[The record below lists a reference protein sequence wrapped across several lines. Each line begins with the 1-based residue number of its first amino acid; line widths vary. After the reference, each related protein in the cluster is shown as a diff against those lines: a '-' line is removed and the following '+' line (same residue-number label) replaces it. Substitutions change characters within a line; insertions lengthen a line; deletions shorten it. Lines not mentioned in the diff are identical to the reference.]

1 VSVYMPK
8 LRYEI
13 DPHNRLVADLF
24 GMRRVLEGQLKVG
37 PRNTL
42 TYDIKIPIPPG
53 IKAPHQLK
61 LKGEWS
67 LDRDHQL
74 RFTLDKLQR
83 KTFGDELTIQGE
95 ILDVKKNALLFAVTT
110 RNQKGNLSLYTLELA
125 GVWQADAKNRLTFR
139 VDKGGD
145 NFDTLEFYGAWQ
157 INKNYQ
163 IIYRY
168 TKADLVHKQKRI
180 HTLLFKGY
188 WDIAD
193 KARLSYVIDRSSDS
207 VFNFKTS
214 LGIFKG
220 NYVKYELGIGFSGR
234 KQPVRRTITLFG
246 SWKIKKGVGL
256 VFEIEADKKIRAI
269 VLGAEARLGGKNTV
283 TLRLRNNLNK
293 DIAGELELARD
304 VFGGDG
310 QAFLRLLRERGQVS
324 IQAGLGWRW

>member
-1 VSVYMPK
+1 MPK
-8 LRYEI
+8 LRYEL

-24 GMRRVLEGQLKVG
+24 GMRRVLEGQFRIG

-42 TYDIKIPIPPG
+42 TYDIKAPIPQG

-95 ILDVKKNALLFAVTT
+95 IIDVKKNALLFAVTT
-110 RNQKGNLSLYTLELA
+110 RNQKGSFSLYTLELSGA
-125 GVWQADAKNRLTFR
+125 WQADAKNRLTFR
-139 VDKGGD
+139 VAKGGD
-145 NFDTLEFYGAWQ
+145 NFDTLVFSGAWQ
-157 INKNYQ
+157 IDKNYQ

-168 TKADLVHKQKRI
+168 TKADLVHKRKRM
-180 HTLLFKGY
+180 HALAFKGY

-193 KARLSYVIDRSSDS
+193 KARLSFVIDKSSDS
-207 VFNFKTS
+207 LFNFKTS
-214 LGIFKG
+214 LGIFKN
-220 NYVKYELGIGFSGR
+220 NYLKYELGIGVSGR

-246 SWKIKKGVGL
+246 KWKIKKGAGL
-256 VFEIEADKKIRAI
+256 VFEIETEKKIQAI
-269 VLGAEARLGGKNTV
+269 VLGAEARLGEKNTV
-283 TLRLRNNLNK
+283 SLRLRNNLNQ

-310 QAFLRLLRERGQVS
+310 QAFLRLLRERGEVT
-324 IQAGLGWRW
+324 IQAGAGWKW

>member
-1 VSVYMPK
+1 MPK

-13 DPHNRLVADLF
+13 DPHNRLVAGLF
-24 GMRRVLEGQLKVG
+24 GTRRVLEGQFKVG

-42 TYDIKIPIPPG
+42 TYDIKTPIPLG

-67 LDRDHQL
+67 LDKDHQL

-83 KTFGDELTIQGE
+83 KTFGDEFTIQGE
-95 ILDVKKNALLFAVTT
+95 ILDVKRNALLFAVTT
-110 RNQKGNLSLYTLELA
+110 RNQKGNLSLYTLELCGA
-125 GVWQADAKNRLTFR
+125 WQADARNRLTFR

-145 NFDTLEFYGAWQ
+145 DFDTLVLEGAWQ

-168 TKADLVHKQKRI
+168 TRDDLARKRKRM
-180 HTLLFKGY
+180 HTLAFKGY
-188 WDIAD
+188 WDITD
-193 KARLSYVIDRSSDS
+193 KARLSFIIDKSSNS

-214 LGIFKG
+214 IGIFKG
-220 NYVKYELGIGFSGR
+220 NYVKYELGIGLSGR
-234 KQPVRRTITLFG
+234 KNPVKRTITLFG

-256 VFEIEADKKIRAI
+256 VFEIEADKKIQAI
-269 VLGAEARLGGKNTV
+269 VLGAEARLGEKNTV
-283 TLRLRNNLNK
+283 TLRLRNNLNQ

-304 VFGGDG
+304 IFQGDG
-310 QAFLRLLRERGQVS
+310 QAFLRLLEERGEMT
-324 IQAGLGWRW
+324 IQAGAGWKW

>member
-1 VSVYMPK
+1 
-8 LRYEI
+8 
-13 DPHNRLVADLF
+13 
-24 GMRRVLEGQLKVG
+24 MRRVQEGQFRIG

-42 TYDIKIPIPPG
+42 TYDIKTPVPAG

-67 LDRDHQL
+67 LDHDHQL

-110 RNQKGNLSLYTLELA
+110 RNQKGNFSLYTLELSGA
-125 GVWQADAKNRLTFR
+125 WQADAKNRLTFK
-139 VDKGGD
+139 VAKGGD
-145 NFDTLEFYGAWQ
+145 NFDTLVFSGAWQ
-157 INKNYQ
+157 IDKNYQ

-168 TKADLVHKQKRI
+168 TKANLIRKHKRL
-180 HTLLFKGY
+180 HMLAFKGY

-193 KARLSYVIDRSSDS
+193 KARLSYVIDKSSDS

-214 LGIFKG
+214 ASIFKG
-220 NYVKYELGIGFSGR
+220 NYVKYELGIGVSGR
-234 KQPVRRTITLFG
+234 KHPVRRLITLFG

-269 VLGAEARLGGKNTV
+269 VLGAEARLGEKNTV
-283 TLRLRNNLNK
+283 TLRLRNNLNQ
-293 DIAGELELARD
+293 DIAGKLELARD
-304 VFGGDG
+304 VFQGEG
-310 QAFLRLLRERGQVS
+310 QAFLRLLRERGQLT
-324 IQAGLGWRW
+324 IQAGAGWKW